1 VKKNKKVNQL
11 KLIECEEILK
21 RLQNQN
27 QKDSL
32 YYIHVLNRYR
42 SLIPS
47 FKDSVTLS
55 KITSLSGALFS
66 SSFLIE

>member
-1 VKKNKKVNQL
+1 
-11 KLIECEEILK
+11 LK
-21 RLQNQN
+21 RLQN

-47 FKDSVTLS
+47 FKDSVTLG
-55 KITSLSGALFS
+55 KITSLSGAQFS

>member
-21 RLQNQN
+21 RLQN

-47 FKDSVTLS
+47 FKDSVTLG
-55 KITSLSGALFS
+55 KITSLSGAQFS